1 MTQKID
7 KIYVI
12 SLYFATLQNF
22 LTQYLYQCKIVIDN
36 LAKKERSSSCN
47 SDEQVALE
55 LYQRERNL
63 YGLFYVNEQKNDL
76 NTVLIAFYHSKLYKT
91 INNTIGRISPLGDM
105 VGVTL
110 FTL

>member
-36 LAKKERSSSCN
+36 LVKKERSSSCN

-55 LYQRERNL
+55 LYQRETNL
-63 YGLFYVNEQKNDL
+63 YGLFYVNEQK
-76 NTVLIAFYHSKLYKT
+76 TTWKQC
-91 INNTIGRISPLGDM
+91 
-105 VGVTL
+105 
-110 FTL
+110 